1 MATKIKRS
9 LYIGLGGTG
18 MNALLN
24 AKKLFIETYGELP
37 PMIGFLGVDT
47 DGGAFTKEI
56 DSKMGKI
63 RLEPYEQ
70 VSLQVQDPRSF
81 YEVNRNHFSWLSEK
95 NIFALQ
101 SMMLGAGQVRS
112 NGRFAIA
119 YNYQKMQTQVKN
131 VLDRIA
137 DAQIS
142 NNPRYELAASNVEI
156 HMIFSVCGGTGCGTF
171 IDAAYMLRGL
181 APNRKLT
188 GYAVLPDVFE
198 SMGNG
203 NASMARV
210 KPNAYGAILD
220 LDWLMHL
227 QMDSKPVTFDYIS
240 MPILETNQNPF
251 DTVYFIDNRNSNGD
265 IYNHVDQLTDMIS
278 LALVTSAGELS
289 SASASVS
296 DNVQKMIAAGTMDVE
311 GKRAWC
317 AGMGVCEILFKG
329 SELRSLYSYKA
340 VKRLIERL
348 FNSCADSDSIVNG
361 WIDSDTVKIRENGG
375 NEHDDVID
383 FLLDINP
390 PFQLSE
396 IDNKDNADPEVQDY
410 LNGSGMKGQ
419 ELIDGK
425 LRQLK
430 DRVFEELRKLLVK
443 TINQECGIGA
453 AEAVVLG
460 IQSQVNI
467 FFEEM
472 NKEYTDLNDQQP
484 ALKSALDNAIQD
496 LKDYSAKFF
505 KTKSRQQ
512 EYADDVLSCTANL
525 ARNKRDLL
533 RHSFAISFFTS
544 LQNELVDQY
553 TKIQNIKRLLANVN
567 DECTNAISRIVN
579 QVNRETQIFQIDL
592 AKEFVADVTVSDN
605 DLLITDLLKEFEGDK
620 LYGLDTMRSEDVLHK
635 LTDFASRLKAASV
648 WEGMTIDNVLDK
660 MSPESFEYVVRTAI
674 NKSKPLIQYDDRGH
688 RPMVA
693 PTDSYYI
700 GVPDKLNSRLFKDN
714 YFKRKIENPV
724 ATVDFAN
731 LGTNDRVIIYRQ
743 FGVFPAFHIATL
755 QSYKPKYDRSTVS
768 CHLDQNFLNRMLR
781 EDYRIEP
788 TPKVDDSLGLWIQG
802 LIFGLIKNEDGHY
815 QYQNTEEGDP
825 LFDYWVELS
834 EYRDEAF
841 QEFKRHIET
850 VHDEYEAVIDGIG
863 KKNGSE
869 YMDKLLQDVKEN
881 YYEKYSQINLDKKQI
896 TAKGYETIRQLITEE
911 ISFVKKEL

>member
-47 DGGAFTKEI
+47 DGGAFKKEI

-70 VSLQVQDPRSF
+70 LSLQVMDPRSF

-112 NGRFAIA
+112 NGRFAIT

-142 NNPRYELAASNVEI
+142 NNPRYELATSDVEI

-171 IDAAYMLRGL
+171 IDAAYLVRQL

-203 NASMARV
+203 NAAMARV

-227 QMDSKPVTFDYIS
+227 QMDSKPVTFDYVS
-240 MPILETNQNPF
+240 TPILETSQNPF

-329 SELRSLYSYKA
+329 SELRSLYAYKA

-348 FNSCADSDSIVNG
+348 FNSCVDSDSIVNG

-375 NEHDDVID
+375 GEHDDVID
-383 FLLDINP
+383 YLLDINP

-396 IDNKDNADPEVQDY
+396 IDNKDSANAEVQDY

-419 ELIDGK
+419 ENIDGK

-430 DRVFEELRKLLVK
+430 ERVFDELHKLMVK

-467 FFEEM
+467 FFDEM
-472 NKEYTDLNDQQP
+472 NKEYKDLTDQQP
-484 ALKSALDNAIQD
+484 LLISALDNAIQD
-496 LKDYSAKFF
+496 LTDYSSKFF
-505 KTKSRQQ
+505 KTRSRQQ
-512 EYADDVLSCTANL
+512 EYADDVLSCVANL

-553 TKIQNIKRLLANVN
+553 TKIQNIKRLLSNVN

-592 AKEFVADVTVSDN
+592 AKEFVGDVAVNDN

-620 LYGLDTMRSEDVLHK
+620 LFSLDTMHSEDVLRK

-660 MSPESFEYVVRTAI
+660 MSPAAFEHVVRMAI

-700 GVPDKLNSRLFKDN
+700 GVPDKLNSRLFKDD
-714 YFKRKIENPV
+714 YFKKKIENPV

-768 CHLDQNFLNRMLR
+768 CHLDQNMLNRMIR

-788 TPKVDDSLGLWIQG
+788 TPKADDSLGLWIQG

-825 LFDYWVELS
+825 LFDYWMELS
-834 EYRDEAF
+834 EYRDEAY

-850 VHDEYEAVIDGIG
+850 IHDEYEALIEEIG

-881 YYEKYSQINLDKKQI
+881 YFEKYSQINMDKKQI
-896 TAKGYETIRQLITEE
+896 TAKGYEPIRQLITEE